1 MSEPTHDH
9 EFEELEAD
17 SSIPPRPEEAA
28 ADAVDGKTTPPAKG
42 EDA

>member
-17 SSIPPRPEEAA
+17 STVPPRPEELA
-28 ADAVDGKTTPPAKG
+28 ADRVEGTPTPPDKG
-42 EDA
+42 EE